1 VQPESTETLAAHR
14 AALWQALITSRV
26 GQAWSHRAQGCL
38 GVLVSAG
45 PSLARNG
52 ARLAEPRF
60 ADRRLLVATID
71 SVGPLVRLGVR
82 ADIAVACEAP
92 RTVDLEAALEFGTRI
107 VAWGEE
113 AAEAVRGTGA
123 FAVPCDARDGDETFV
138 AHLLLRHIGCDPVAL
153 VGVDLAFIDGVAHA
167 PGHALDYAWALE
179 TNPFRSWDWLH
190 AQRIAMRAGGLL
202 REPDRG
208 GRSVLTD
215 RMLHAERAVL
225 EAAFDEDRRSGLQ
238 VIDATE
244 GGCTKRHADQQPLRT
259 VLERHGQRRVPTLPT
274 VAGAEVPAAIEAP
287 RVVREGVRA
296 IAFVP
301 VDPLRGGTGVERRL
315 EAELGGRTVFR
326 RTIERLLT
334 SHEFERVVI
343 AAPKGWDAT
352 EALDGLDAGRRVA
365 WMWRDGPVIAGA
377 QASRRASRAWSDA
390 CWRGGLGGRSVF
402 DEVLAAMPL
411 LEAMRAEG
419 ATEAFLCGPDWPL
432 VSVREAWGA
441 DAMVRRART
450 LPERPWMQF
459 APGPAGASGCLLSLR
474 AVESL
479 ARHEVASIGAWLDQ
493 RMDWS
498 RRPERLRPPS
508 SIALLRERVVM
519 DTPRATRRLRRALEP
534 LMHGE
539 LDLPMELMLAAV
551 ARQGDAPPSLAPQHL
566 VLELNTGRRGCGVAS
581 PHRFGSLQR
590 PSMTMRRLER
600 VLARAGEARDM
611 VVTLGGAGD
620 PLIHPDV
627 GLFIERMR
635 AAGVHAIEVR
645 TELIAPQAVDQLAS
659 LDVDVITVDLHAVDA
674 IGYRAMMG
682 SVDFQR
688 SVERV
693 HALLARRGDGDRSL
707 PHPWILPRIER
718 LRESVPWVSAFLQ
731 TWMHDADGAV
741 VDPPPQ
747 RDPWGGVLVEAPTP
761 ASGDDGWAH
770 LDTMRRMT
778 VLSDGRVPAIDGD
791 LLGNSSIGSVDHEDL
806 VSLHRSLVAR
816 RREAGVRGGLALAGL
831 G

>member
-1 VQPESTETLAAHR
+1 MTPESPEALAARR
-14 AALWQALITSRV
+14 ASLWQALITSRV

-52 ARLAEPRF
+52 ARLAEHRF

-82 ADIAVACEAP
+82 ADIVVACEPP
-92 RTVDLEAALEFGTRI
+92 RTVDLEAAIEFGSRI

-113 AAEAVRGTGA
+113 AIEAVRGTGA
-123 FAVPCDARDGDETFV
+123 LAVPCEARDGDETFV

-190 AQRIAMRAGGLL
+190 AQRIASRTGGLL

-238 VIDATE
+238 VVDATE

-259 VLERHGQRRVPTLPT
+259 VLERHAQRRIPALPA
-274 VAGAEVPAAIEAP
+274 VSAAEVPDAADAP
-287 RVVREGVRA
+287 RVTREGVRA

-301 VDPLRGGTGVERRL
+301 VDPARGGTGVERRL
-315 EAELGGRTVFR
+315 EAELGGRTVLR
-326 RTIERLLT
+326 RTLERLLA

-352 EALDGLDAGRRVA
+352 EALDGLEAGRRVA
-365 WMWRDGPVIAGA
+365 WMWHDGPVIAGA
-377 QASRRASRAWSDA
+377 QHSRRASRAWADA

-402 DEVLAAMPL
+402 DEVLAAGPT
-411 LEAMRAEG
+411 LEAMRSEG
-419 ATEAFLCGPDWPL
+419 ATEVFLCGPDWPI
-432 VSVREAWGA
+432 VAVREAWGA
-441 DAMVRRART
+441 DEMVRRARS

-459 APGPAGASGCLLSLR
+459 APGPAGASGCLLSR
-474 AVESL
+474 AAVESL
-479 ARHEVASIGAWLDQ
+479 ACGDTPSIGAWLDR

-566 VLELNTGRRGCGVAS
+566 VIELNTGRRGCGAAS

-590 PSMTMRRLER
+590 PPMTMRRLDR
-600 VLARAGEARDM
+600 VLARVGEARDV

-627 GLFIERMR
+627 AAFIERIR
-635 AAGVHAIEVR
+635 GAGALAIEVR

-659 LDVDVITVDLHAVDA
+659 LDLDVITVDLHAVDA
-674 IGYRAMMG
+674 LGYRVMMG
-682 SVDFQR
+682 STDFQR

-693 HALLARRGDGDRSL
+693 HALLARRGGDRAL

-731 TWMHDADGAV
+731 TWMQDADGAV
-741 VDPPPQ
+741 VDAPPQ
-747 RDPWGGVLVEAPTP
+747 RDPWGGPLREAPTP

-791 LLGNSSIGSVDHEDL
+791 LLGNSSIGTVEQEDL
-806 VSLHRSLVAR
+806 VALYRSLLAR
-816 RREAGVRGGLALAGL
+816 RREAGVHGGMALAGL